1 MKKPDDSERILREL
15 NKHKGI
21 DKAIIAAELAVGA
34 GFKERKTRQ
43 IISDIVKEQGLLI
56 ASRVQDP
63 CGFYLIKK
71 ASELRECLGQ
81 YKSRIDRLDD
91 RASSLS
97 RAGAKR
103 FGKAS
108 LRGFKFNGYP
118 KSDLPVNKKRSS
130 I

>member
-1 MKKPDDSERILREL
+1 MKKTDDSERILREL

-21 DKAIIAAELAVGA
+21 DKAIIAAKLAVEVGL
-34 GFKERKTRQ
+34 KERKTRQ
-43 IISDIVKEQGLLI
+43 IISDIVKEQELLI
-56 ASRVQDP
+56 ASRVHDP
-63 CGFYLIKK
+63 CGFYFIKK

-81 YKSRIDRLDD
+81 YKSRIDKLNE
-91 RASSLS
+91 RASSLC